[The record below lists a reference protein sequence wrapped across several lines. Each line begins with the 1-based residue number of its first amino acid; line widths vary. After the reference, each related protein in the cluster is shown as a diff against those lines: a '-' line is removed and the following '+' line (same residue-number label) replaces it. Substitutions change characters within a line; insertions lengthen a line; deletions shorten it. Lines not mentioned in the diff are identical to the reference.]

1 MTIGTKLTTCLLA
14 LGLIIVGLGGL
25 GLTSM
30 TGSEA
35 ALTTMLQD
43 RVVPLRDLKIV
54 ADKYAVDIVDAS
66 HKARNGNLAFPDAA
80 DRVRQG
86 VITLHRHWKQY
97 RATEINA
104 QEAVL
109 ADEAAR
115 NMRIADQRVAE
126 LGAILDRGDRAA
138 LDAFVIGKLYPSI
151 DPVSASI
158 GKLVDLQ
165 IKVADETGTEARDRA
180 AFNRKLMIGLMLVSA
195 LILGLSILTI
205 ARTVLA
211 PVKRLATTLRD
222 LARSKGT
229 AAVPH
234 LDQRDEI
241 GDIARSVDAFRQSV
255 VDAVQEKARA
265 ASEATEILGRSL
277 SALAAGDLTC
287 KIDAEFPD
295 GYAKLRSD
303 FNSTVTE
310 LNTTLAQ
317 VAASVTQIR
326 TGASEVNQASDH
338 LSQRTEQ
345 QAASLEESSAA
356 MAEVTDTVRNTAKDA
371 AQASEVVGK
380 AQEDAE
386 RSGEVVRRTVEA
398 IARVEQT
405 SSEIS
410 EIISVIDGIA
420 FQTNLLALNA
430 GVEAARAGD
439 AGKGFAVVA
448 SEVRALAQRSAEA
461 AKDVKARIS
470 ASAQQVEAGV
480 ALVGETGR
488 SLERIIG
495 RVGEISAL
503 TRTIAGAA
511 EQQSTGL
518 QQINTAVSEM
528 DTVTQQNAAMVE
540 EANAAAR
547 NLANEADMLANQ
559 IGRFRLDRTSPAA
572 APMAAPTPV
581 PTAPRPSRKL
591 PARHGN
597 LALVER
603 SEDDWSSF

>member
-43 RVVPLRDLKIV
+43 RVIPLRDLKIV

-66 HKARNGNLAFPDAA
+66 HKARNGNLAYSDAA
-80 DRVRQG
+80 HRVRQG

-165 IKVADETGTEARDRA
+165 IKVAEETGTEARDRA

-211 PVKRLATTLRD
+211 PVKRLATTIRD

-255 VDAVQEKARA
+255 VDAEQEKSPRR
-265 ASEATEILGRSL
+265 IR
-277 SALAAGDLTC
+277 GD
-287 KIDAEFPD
+287 
-295 GYAKLRSD
+295 
-303 FNSTVTE
+303 
-310 LNTTLAQ
+310 
-317 VAASVTQIR
+317 
-326 TGASEVNQASDH
+326 
-338 LSQRTEQ
+338 
-345 QAASLEESSAA
+345 
-356 MAEVTDTVRNTAKDA
+356 RNP
-371 AQASEVVGK
+371 G
-380 AQEDAE
+380 
-386 RSGEVVRRTVEA
+386 
-398 IARVEQT
+398 
-405 SSEIS
+405 
-410 EIISVIDGIA
+410 
-420 FQTNLLALNA
+420 
-430 GVEAARAGD
+430 
-439 AGKGFAVVA
+439 
-448 SEVRALAQRSAEA
+448 
-461 AKDVKARIS
+461 
-470 ASAQQVEAGV
+470 
-480 ALVGETGR
+480 
-488 SLERIIG
+488 
-495 RVGEISAL
+495 
-503 TRTIAGAA
+503 
-511 EQQSTGL
+511 
-518 QQINTAVSEM
+518 
-528 DTVTQQNAAMVE
+528 
-540 EANAAAR
+540 
-547 NLANEADMLANQ
+547 
-559 IGRFRLDRTSPAA
+559 P
-572 APMAAPTPV
+572 
-581 PTAPRPSRKL
+581 
-591 PARHGN
+591 
-597 LALVER
+597 
-603 SEDDWSSF
+603 